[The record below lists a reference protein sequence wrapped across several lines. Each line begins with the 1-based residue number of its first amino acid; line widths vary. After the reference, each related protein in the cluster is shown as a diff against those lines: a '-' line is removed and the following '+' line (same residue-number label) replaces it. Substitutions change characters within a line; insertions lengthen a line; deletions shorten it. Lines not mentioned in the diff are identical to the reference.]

1 MIYCQME
8 ILEMKNTTTK
18 IKISVDGLN
27 SKVELLSKHETRL
40 QKIPS
45 LENRQK
51 HRNGM
56 DGDLRVLAAK

>member
-1 MIYCQME
+1 M
-8 ILEMKNTTTK
+8 
-18 IKISVDGLN
+18 GLIA
-27 SKVELLSKHETRL
+27 KQRLLSKHETRL

-56 DGDLRVLAAK
+56 DGDLKVLAAK